1 MSKFIGVKM
10 IEATPMIAGDAKVK
24 GYKTSNYPDTENGYE
39 VIYPDGYKS
48 WSPASVFEK
57 SYYKLEDPAGDTLK
71 EKDIERFIGN
81 IENFK
86 VGSKTTNTTLTCL
99 TGFEVH
105 GQASCIKPEN
115 FDLNI
120 GSNYAKIKAEDKIWE
135 CLGFVLQ
142 WAKYGLKAKIISAHV
157 SHMIKDRD
165 ELQAKIVKLNQFINN
180 NPIFKNLSKDE
191 QDDIIMQAKRMDDYR
206 YYLTCR
212 IKRAGY

>member
-10 IEATPMIAGDAKVK
+10 IEATPMIAGDAKAK

-39 VIYPDGYKS
+39 VTYPDGYKS

-57 SYYKLEDPAGDTLK
+57 SYYKLADPVGDTLK
-71 EKDIERFIGN
+71 EEDIERFIGN

-105 GQASCIKPEN
+105 GQASCVKPEN

-142 WAKYGLKAKIISAHV
+142 WAKYGLKAKVIPPHV
-157 SHMIKDRD
+157 SRMIKERD
-165 ELQAKIVKLNQFINN
+165 ELQAKIVKLNKIINESVA
-180 NPIFKNLSKDE
+180 FQMLSDDE
-191 QDDIIMQAKRMDDYR
+191 RYDIVCQSKAMDDYLN
-206 YYLTCR
+206 YLSKR